1 MSMEPDGSRLVFRI
15 KHFAPGLVGWE
26 EKDAA
31 ITLDLVRLTEDE
43 AVFLKRG
50 ESGRL

>member
-1 MSMEPDGSRLVFRI
+1 MEPDDARLVFRI

-31 ITLDLVRLTEDE
+31 VTLDLVRLNE
-43 AVFLKRG
+43 ARPCF
-50 ESGRL
+50 